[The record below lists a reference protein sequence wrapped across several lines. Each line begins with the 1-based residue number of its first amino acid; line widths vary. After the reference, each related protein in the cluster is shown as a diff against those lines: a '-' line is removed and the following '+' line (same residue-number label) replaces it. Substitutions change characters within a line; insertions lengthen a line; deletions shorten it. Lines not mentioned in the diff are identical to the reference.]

1 MIMIMI
7 CALVFEDVY
16 MGQPGELRPRLSPRN
31 CTHRTFGGETA
42 RIREGTEATNSA
54 KASFVGLTETSY
66 HTFFKSPF
74 PQNALHQVK

>member
-31 CTHRTFGGETA
+31 CTDKPKVQAPLSDLSLLLVFFVYVFKLGQA
-42 RIREGTEATNSA
+42 RQVTQQQPICCSSA
-54 KASFVGLTETSY
+54 SLAC
-66 HTFFKSPF
+66 
-74 PQNALHQVK
+74 